1 MRGPDASAED
11 SGQRHITTG
20 IGSTEALNHWSRY
33 WIWFYGFDGGEKM
46 WRDSESDQDFLNF
59 TEVADQ
65 IATLATSPELLP
77 VSIGVFGTWGTGK
90 STVLRLVERK
100 LETADPKPI
109 IIKFDAWLYQGYDDA
124 KAALMEVVADRL
136 LSEAKGNE
144 SLLDKAKQFASR
156 VNYFRALGMAAEVGV
171 GMALGVPPGLLT
183 GAGNAIGA
191 LISRRPDAEAAKEVQ
206 EEGKAAIEAWSK
218 LIKPEAARTPPKEI
232 AAFREEFGDILK
244 DLGRPL
250 VLFID
255 NLDRCLPDVAIG
267 TLEAIRLFLFI
278 PGTAFVIAADEDM
291 IRHSVAKHFSDP
303 TARHV
308 HDYLDKVIQVPMQV
322 PQVGPEDVRAY
333 MYSLFAGVL
342 AANKLPALQEMLLD
356 RLQRSW
362 QGATFTKE
370 EVTDLTGKP
379 PGLLDALAVCDRLA
393 PILAGAPN
401 IGGNPR
407 IVKRLL
413 NAVTLRQ
420 TLASARKMNVD
431 LATLAK
437 LAVFE
442 RSTDGEAA
450 LRLYRTVMDD
460 ADAEAQLAP
469 DSSLKGERPPLPA
482 EWKAH
487 EAFVAL
493 WREMEPAFDNPAALR
508 PAVFLSRDVMAP
520 AIARTGAS
528 KAASEAI
535 EALLKV
541 NTVNSPAGKQIVENL
556 GAADLKAVMEAL
568 ISHLRSVDWSKPTGV
583 HGAVIVAQGSADAAT
598 AFRAFLATLQTSS
611 MAPGIRV
618 LLTQTGM
625 LSKGQ

>member
-1 MRGPDASAED
+1 
-11 SGQRHITTG
+11 
-20 IGSTEALNHWSRY
+20 
-33 WIWFYGFDGGEKM
+33 M

-65 IATLATSPELLP
+65 IATLATRPDLLP

-90 STVLRLVERK
+90 STVLRLVEK
-100 LETADPKPI
+100 KFKDSDPQPLV
-109 IIKFDAWLYQGYDDA
+109 IKFDAWLYQGYDDS

-136 LSEAKGNE
+136 LEEAKNNE
-144 SLLDKAKQFASR
+144 PLLEKAKRFASR
-156 VNYFRALGMAAEVGV
+156 VNYFRAIGLAADVGF

-183 GAGNAIGA
+183 SAGNAIGA
-191 LISRRPDAEAAKEVQ
+191 LIARKPDAEAAKEVR
-206 EEGKAAIEAWSK
+206 EDSKAAIDAWSK

-291 IRHSVAKHFSDP
+291 VRHSVAKHFSDP

-333 MYSLFAGVL
+333 IYSLFVGVL
-342 AANKLPALQEMLLD
+342 APSQLTSVQNLLLD
-356 RLQRSW
+356 RLQKSW

-370 EVTDLTGKP
+370 EVDAAAGKP
-379 PGLLDALAVCDRLA
+379 AGLLDTLAVCDRLA
-393 PILAGAPN
+393 PILATAPN

-420 TLASARKMNVD
+420 TLAASRKMNVD

-437 LAVFE
+437 LAIFE
-442 RSTDGEAA
+442 RSTDGKAA
-450 LRLYRTVMDD
+450 LRLYQTVMDD
-460 ADAEAQLAP
+460 ADARDQLAP
-469 DSSLKGERPPLPA
+469 ASKLKGARPALPT

-487 EAFVAL
+487 EAFIAQ
-493 WREMEPAFDNPAALR
+493 WREMEPQFDNPSALR

-520 AIARTGAS
+520 A
-528 KAASEAI
+528 AAQVGMSEVAGQ
-535 EALLKV
+535 AVAGLLKV
-541 NTVNSPAGKQIVENL
+541 NSVNSPAGRRTVEGL
-556 GAADLKAVMEAL
+556 SPADQNAVMEAL
-568 ISHLRSVDWSKPTGV
+568 ITHLRGIDWSQPTGV
-583 HGAVIVAQGSADAAT
+583 HGAVIVAQIAPDT
-598 AFRAFLATLQTSS
+598 AIPFKAFLATLQTSS
-611 MAPGIRV
+611 IPAAIKT
-618 LLTQTGM
+618 LLSQTGM
-625 LSKGQ
+625 LPGGK

>member
-1 MRGPDASAED
+1 
-11 SGQRHITTG
+11 
-20 IGSTEALNHWSRY
+20 
-33 WIWFYGFDGGEKM
+33 M

-59 TEVADQ
+59 TELADQ
-65 IATLATSPELLP
+65 IAMLATSPEMLP

-100 LETADPKPI
+100 LEAADPAPI
-109 IIKFDAWLYQGYDDA
+109 VIKFDAWLYQGYDDA
-124 KAALMEVVADRL
+124 KAALMEVVADQL
-136 LSEAKGNE
+136 LAEAKGSE
-144 SLLDKAKQFASR
+144 TVVDKAKRFAAR
-156 VNYFRALGMAAEVGV
+156 VNYFRALGLAAEVGV

-191 LISRRPDAEAAKEVQ
+191 LIARKPDADAAKEVQ
-206 EEGKAAIEAWSK
+206 EEGKAAVEAWSK
-218 LIKPEAARTPPKEI
+218 LIKPEVGRTPPKEI
-232 AAFREEFGDILK
+232 AAFRSEFGDILT

-333 MYSLFAGVL
+333 IYSLFVGTITPT
-342 AANKLPALQEMLLD
+342 KLPAVQAVLLD
-356 RLQRSW
+356 RLQKSW

-370 EVTDLTGKP
+370 EIDAEAGKP
-379 PGLLDALAVCDRLA
+379 EGLLDALAVCDRLA
-393 PILAGAPN
+393 PILATAPN

-413 NAVTLRQ
+413 NAVTLRRK
-420 TLASARKMNVD
+420 LANARQMNVD

-442 RSTDGEAA
+442 RSTDGKAA
-450 LRLYRTVMDD
+450 LRLYQTVMDD
-460 ADAEAQLAP
+460 ADAEALLTPNAK
-469 DSSLKGERPPLPA
+469 LKGDRPALPA

-487 EAFVAL
+487 DEFVAQ

-520 AIARTGAS
+520 SVARTGM
-528 KAASEAI
+528 SEAAGNAV
-535 EALLKV
+535 EALLRV
-541 NTVNSPAGKQIVENL
+541 TSVSSPTAKTLVEGL
-556 GAADLKAVMEAL
+556 RAADQKLAMEAI
-568 ISHLRSVDWSKPTGV
+568 ISHLRNVDWGKPTGV
-583 HGAVIVAQGSADAAT
+583 HGAVVLAQVAPDAAVD
-598 AFRAFLATLQTSS
+598 FKAFLASLQTSS
-611 MAPGIRV
+611 IAPGVRA
-618 LLTQTGM
+618 LLAQTGM
-625 LSKGQ
+625 LSGKK